1 MSAIRKS
8 FGRARQ
14 GQRGVTLVIAL
25 VLLVAMMLAGVAIFR
40 SVDTSTFLAANL
52 AFKRDLDNRASMAVQ
67 PVLERMKTAAFI
79 AAWDMESCKAS
90 TDPQK
95 SASDCASLWKGWA
108 YSPRLLAAEA
118 NGVPSLLSDI
128 AWTASGDTPSSAF
141 DTAFSS
147 SASVDTGSKTRQRY
161 LIERMCTDDAMASE
175 DNCILDG
182 ALEQGGSQPND
193 KPGAVPL
200 PMFRVTV
207 RIEGPRHA
215 VSYAQ
220 AIVTVRA
227 E

>member
-1 MSAIRKS
+1 MMKS
-8 FGRARQ
+8 RRSQ
-14 GQRGVTLVIAL
+14 QGVTLVIAL

-40 SVDTSTFLAANL
+40 SVDSSAYLAANL
-52 AFKRDLDNRASMAVQ
+52 SFKRDLDNRASMGVQ
-67 PVLERMKTAAFI
+67 PVLDRMKTVDFVNY
-79 AAWDMESCKAS
+79 WDSDSCT
-90 TDPQK
+90 TDQGK
-95 SASDCASLWKGWA
+95 SAAECQALWKGWS

-118 NGVPSLLSDI
+118 NGVPTVLSDI
-128 AWTASGDTPSSAF
+128 AWKASDVTPSSTF
-141 DTAFSS
+141 DTVFAS
-147 SASVDTGSKTRQRY
+147 SASVDSTSKTRSRY
-161 LIERMCTDDAMASE
+161 LIERMCTDDLKASE
-175 DNCILDG
+175 KNCILDG